1 MIRRPP
7 RATRTDTLVPYPTLF
22 RSTSTELPEPA
33 VADDAA
39 LRQRYEQEKARFV
52 DPEQRLASHILIQ
65 VEPGADAAAQK
76 AAEEEAAAI
85 AAAAR
90 KPAAAFAALA
100 RAASDDTGATDRGA
114 ALGWS
119 AHAGGMA
126 RSAQRRVEHASGL
139 PGSSQVATS

>member
-33 VADDAA
+33 VADEAA

-65 VEPGADAAAQK
+65 VEPGADAAAPK
-76 AAEEEAAAI
+76 AAAEKAAAI
-85 AAAAR
+85 AAEAR
-90 KPAAAFAALA
+90 KPGADFAAPA
-100 RAASDDTGATDRGA
+100 RGDSDRSEERRGGRECVSTG
-114 ALGWS
+114 S
-119 AHAGGMA
+119 F
-126 RSAQRRVEHASGL
+126 RRVAEPEKKTIQKS
-139 PGSSQVATS
+139 